1 MNVIIK
7 QIKLIERIDRLIR
20 MQATGSPDELAYRL
34 GISKTKLYRI
44 IKVMKQLDAPIEY
57 DFSIQSFVYEQ
68 AVGFTIGFF
77 TRELPANEMLIRK
90 A

>member
-7 QIKLIERIDRLIR
+7 QIKLIERIDQLIR

-77 TRELPANEMLIRK
+77 TRELPSNELLIRK